1 MTDIVDELR
10 NECLASCQLP
20 ARPDGPS
27 DEEAAV
33 LDRDA
38 RWRAAVDHCGEQEL
52 AKHGTGGGPEA
63 VPPPACPYRVK
74 GRLLS
79 GEDKA

>member
-10 NECLASCQLP
+10 NECLSSCQLP

-38 RWRAAVDHCGEQEL
+38 RWRAAVEIDRLRAAL
-52 AKHGTGGGPEA
+52 AGWQPMSSSPRRASTPTRPYSGG
-63 VPPPACPYRVK
+63 
-74 GRLLS
+74 S
-79 GEDKA
+79 